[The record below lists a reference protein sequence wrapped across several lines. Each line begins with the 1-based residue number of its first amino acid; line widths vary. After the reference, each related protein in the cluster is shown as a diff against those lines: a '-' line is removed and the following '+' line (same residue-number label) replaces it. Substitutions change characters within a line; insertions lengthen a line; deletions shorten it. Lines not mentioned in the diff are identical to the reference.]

1 MNNSMDIST
10 LGYALLAILA
20 RGPLSG
26 YDLAQRMKKPIGF
39 FWQSQL
45 SRIYP
50 ELARLEAQGCVLHQV
65 IVQED
70 RPQKKV
76 YTITGAGSSAL
87 KEWVTWPPTPALERN
102 ELLLKTYAIWL
113 ADPQA
118 AIELFRTQ
126 EQAHAE
132 RLALYEQN
140 QVLIEQ
146 ENGGVPHPYEP
157 LFGNYAT
164 VRIGIA
170 YEREYVAWCHWMT
183 EQFEQ
188 ALENQLQDSQ
198 QHK

>member
-1 MNNSMDIST
+1 MDIST

-45 SRIYP
+45 SQIYP
-50 ELARLEAQGCVLHQV
+50 ELAHLEAQECVTHQV

-76 YTITGAGSSAL
+76 YTITDAGNTAL
-87 KEWVTWPPTPALERN
+87 KAWVTRSPTPPPERN
-102 ELLLKTYAIWL
+102 ELLLKTYAIWV
-113 ADPQA
+113 ADPEA
-118 AIELFRTQ
+118 AIEMFRTQ
-126 EQAHAE
+126 KQAHAE

-140 QVLIEQ
+140 QALIIQ
-146 ENGGVPHPYEP
+146 ENGGVPCPHEP

-164 VRIGIA
+164 VRMGIA
-170 YEREYVAWCHWMT
+170 YEREYVEWCHWMT
-183 EQFEQ
+183 EQFELAFQ
-188 ALENQLQDSQ
+188 SQLRDNQ
-198 QHK
+198 